1 MPDVFISY
9 EHESKSIADNVVSV
23 LESRR
28 IRCWYAPRDVI
39 GDYATSIVDAI
50 ESSKVLV
57 LILSKTASDSP
68 HVLNEVEIAYQ
79 KVIEGNLTIVPFKID
94 DESMSRAMEYYIK
107 RLHWIDA
114 TSKSLEAA
122 IDNLY
127 EMLADILQIERVPE
141 PAQAGNLPASESGNF
156 EGRRVSNQYHRITA
170 LESERLRV
178 QKELLEDF
186 DRPVYDKLLAGREN
200 LAVLDLGSNDGSC
213 LMARL
218 GDAPQVSSILG
229 LEFNE
234 SAVEQANREHG
245 REGVEFVQ
253 CDVEDRDRLNQTLTT
268 YLEEYDLAGFDH
280 VNVSMLI
287 LHLKKPFQLLQR
299 VKRFMK
305 PGATLFVRDIDD
317 GENLAFPDEEGAFE
331 RVFRI
336 CSYLETSGF
345 RESGRQIPGFLKKA
359 GFKDITLE
367 KNGLTT
373 IGLDQDE
380 RSALFQTYFSFIV
393 EDLMTMASRHPD
405 DEGVKADVE
414 WYREVFDDLE
424 EAFHGD
430 DFFFQV
436 GFMTFTARR

>member
-1 MPDVFISY
+1 MADVFISY

-50 ESSKVLV
+50 ESSRVLV
-57 LILSKTASDSP
+57 LILSKDASESP

-79 KVIEGNLTIVPFKID
+79 KVIEGDLTIIPFKLD
-94 DESMSRAMEYYIK
+94 NESMSRAMEYYIK

-114 TSKSLEAA
+114 TTNELEKA
-122 IDNLY
+122 INNLY
-127 EMLADILQIERVPE
+127 EMLVDVLHIERIPE
-141 PAQAGNLPASESGNF
+141 PESQVKAPASEAGTY
-156 EGRRVSNQYHRITA
+156 EVKRVSNQYHHITA

-178 QKELLEDF
+178 QKELLENF
-186 DRPVYDKLLAGREN
+186 DRPVYDKLLAGEEG
-200 LAVLDLGSNDGSC
+200 LAVLDLGSNDGAC

-218 GDAPQVSSILG
+218 GNAPQVSSILG

-234 SAVEQANREHG
+234 DAVKMANEAYG
-245 REGVEFVQ
+245 SDSVEFVA
-253 CDVEDRDRLNQTLTT
+253 CDVEDRDQLTSTLSS
-268 YLEEYDLAGFDH
+268 YLSERGLEGFDL
-280 VNVSMLI
+280 VNVSMLV
-287 LHLKKPFQLLQR
+287 LHLKKPFQLLSR
-299 VKRFMK
+299 VKRFMR
-305 PGATLFVRDIDD
+305 PGGRIFLRDIDD
-317 GENLAFPDEEGAFE
+317 GENLAYPDPDKAFD

-336 CSYLETSGF
+336 CSYLDTSGF

-359 GFKDITLE
+359 GYRDIVLE

-373 IGLDQDE
+373 IGLDQDG

-393 EDLMTMASRHPD
+393 EDLQTMARRHPD
-405 DEGVKADVE
+405 DAGVKEDLD
-414 WYREVFDDLE
+414 WYQEVFDNLE

-436 GFMTFTARR
+436 GFMTFTATR

>member
-141 PAQAGNLPASESGNF
+141 PAQAGNLPASE
-156 EGRRVSNQYHRITA
+156 
-170 LESERLRV
+170 
-178 QKELLEDF
+178 
-186 DRPVYDKLLAGREN
+186 
-200 LAVLDLGSNDGSC
+200 
-213 LMARL
+213 
-218 GDAPQVSSILG
+218 
-229 LEFNE
+229 
-234 SAVEQANREHG
+234 
-245 REGVEFVQ
+245 
-253 CDVEDRDRLNQTLTT
+253 
-268 YLEEYDLAGFDH
+268 
-280 VNVSMLI
+280 
-287 LHLKKPFQLLQR
+287 
-299 VKRFMK
+299 
-305 PGATLFVRDIDD
+305 
-317 GENLAFPDEEGAFE
+317 
-331 RVFRI
+331 
-336 CSYLETSGF
+336 
-345 RESGRQIPGFLKKA
+345 
-359 GFKDITLE
+359 
-367 KNGLTT
+367 
-373 IGLDQDE
+373 
-380 RSALFQTYFSFIV
+380 
-393 EDLMTMASRHPD
+393 
-405 DEGVKADVE
+405 
-414 WYREVFDDLE
+414 
-424 EAFHGD
+424 
-430 DFFFQV
+430 
-436 GFMTFTARR
+436 